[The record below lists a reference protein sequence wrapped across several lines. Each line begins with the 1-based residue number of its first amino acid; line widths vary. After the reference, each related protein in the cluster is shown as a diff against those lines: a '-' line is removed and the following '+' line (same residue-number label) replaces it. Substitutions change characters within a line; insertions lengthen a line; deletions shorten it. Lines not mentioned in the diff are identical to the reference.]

1 MAHSRGRAR
10 IGILVPFTNTNL
22 EPDMAM
28 MRPDGVSLHVA
39 RMGGYDEDEIPD
51 ETQMHGL
58 GAADLDAPLHLLMGA
73 KPDVV
78 MYGCTSA
85 TLTHGPAFDR
95 ALADRIKSASGA
107 ETVTAAGA
115 LVNALKALGAK
126 RIGFASPYVK
136 AINDMAIGF
145 LREMGIETVHR
156 SEVTEALDNEGQ
168 GALAPDRVFALGLE
182 ADHPEAEA
190 VVLSCTDM
198 RSVEVLTRL
207 EQKLGKPVVSSNQAM
222 LFQALQMLNLPKSA
236 PGFGQLLERSASLTT
251 ADPAKR
257 SG

>member
-58 GAADLDAPLHLLMGA
+58 GAADLNEPLHLLMGS

-95 ALADRIKSASGA
+95 ALADKIKAASGA

-115 LVNALKALGAK
+115 LVNALNTLGAR
-126 RIGFASPYVK
+126 RIGFASPYVR

-145 LREMGIETVHR
+145 LRETGIETVNR
-156 SEVTEALDNEGQ
+156 SEVDAALDNEGQ
-168 GALAPDRVFALGLE
+168 GALDPDQVFALGLK
-182 ADHPEAEA
+182 ADHADADA

-198 RSVEVLTRL
+198 RSVEVLARL
-207 EQKLGKPVVSSNQAM
+207 ERELGKPVVSSNQAM
-222 LFQALQMLNLPKSA
+222 LFQALQLLNNQGPV
-236 PGFGQLLERSASLTT
+236 PGFGQLMERSGHPVATD
-251 ADPAKR
+251 A
-257 SG
+257 